1 MAGEEYSSRRSAL
14 AEDYREV
21 VNNRRGGVNR
31 EEDYREKAREK
42 MRFLRTLTVRIDIL
56 EKFFQITERRINP

>member
-1 MAGEEYSSRRSAL
+1 MAGEDYSSRRSAL

-31 EEDYREKAREK
+31 EEDYREVAREK

>member
-1 MAGEEYSSRRSAL
+1 MAAEEYSSRRSAL

-21 VNNRRGGVNR
+21 VNNRRGGVNSQ
-31 EEDYREKAREK
+31 EDYREVAREK

>member
-31 EEDYREKAREK
+31 EEDYREVAREK

-56 EKFFQITERRINP
+56 EKFFQITERRINL

>member
-1 MAGEEYSSRRSAL
+1 MAGEE
-14 AEDYREV
+14 YREV
-21 VNNRRGGVNR
+21 VNNRRGGVNSQ
-31 EEDYREKAREK
+31 EDYREVAREK

>member
-31 EEDYREKAREK
+31 EEDYREVAREK

-56 EKFFQITERRINP
+56 EKFFQIT

>member
-21 VNNRRGGVNR
+21 VNNRRGGVNSQ
-31 EEDYREKAREK
+31 EAYREVAREK

>member
-1 MAGEEYSSRRSAL
+1 MAGEESSSRRSAL

-31 EEDYREKAREK
+31 EEDYREVAREK

>member
-21 VNNRRGGVNR
+21 VNNRRGGVNSQ
-31 EEDYREKAREK
+31 EDYREVAREK
-42 MRFLRTLTVRIDIL
+42 MRFLRPLTVRIDIL

>member
-31 EEDYREKAREK
+31 EEDYREVAREK
-42 MRFLRTLTVRIDIL
+42 MRFLRTLTVRINIL